1 MIIKRIGSKNNY
13 KFTHKGKVL
22 VDPDI
27 LEYIRKLVI
36 PPNYGDVTIF
46 YLKDGEPKILYQG
59 FDSKNRLQRIY
70 SQTWVKKA
78 TLKKFCELLNF
89 GEQIKR
95 IHAEVKRLLETE
107 KLTRDKC
114 IALIIRLITVCY
126 FRLGNKRYQELYD
139 SFGAM
144 NIKKRHIKILKDSDG
159 KNYMRIDFKGKKGVI
174 NSCDI
179 YDTTFVREVKKIL
192 PHRDNDDGVFK
203 WLDRGVAIPVRAI
216 EVNWWLNKFDKKITS
231 KQFRTWD
238 SNIFLIQYLRKYK
251 APYAYSQTKRKK
263 IITESLKKVSEKIHN
278 TPSVLRKNYTQ
289 SGILDMYIN
298 QPTRYERYFMKEDTP
313 HVALI
318 KYLRDYCKV
327 YLKTSP

>member
-1 MIIKRIGSKNNY
+1 MIIKRTGSKNNY
-13 KFTHKGKVL
+13 KFISQGKDV
-22 VDPDI
+22 VDPEI

-36 PPNYGDVTIF
+36 PPNYKDVTIF
-46 YLKDGEPKILYQG
+46 YLKEGEPKILYQG
-59 FDSKNRLQRIY
+59 YDSKDRLQRIY

-78 TLKKFCELLNF
+78 NLKKFCELLNF

-95 IHAEVKRLLETE
+95 IHAEVKKLLDTERLT
-107 KLTRDKC
+107 KDKC
-114 IALIIRLITVCY
+114 IALIIRLITICY

-144 NIKKRHIKILKDSDG
+144 NIKKRHVKVLKDSDG
-159 KNYMRIDFKGKKGVI
+159 KEYLRIEFKGKKGVI

-179 YDTTFVREVKKIL
+179 YDTIFNREVKKIL
-192 PHRDNDDGVFK
+192 PYRDNEDGVFK
-203 WLDRGVAIPVRAI
+203 WLDRGVAIPIRAI

-251 APYAYSQTKRKK
+251 IPSKYTQLKRKK
-263 IITESLKKVSEKIHN
+263 IIVETLKSVSEKIHN
-278 TPSVLRKNYTQ
+278 TPAVLRKNYTQ

-298 QPTRYERYFMKEDTP
+298 QPHRYERYFMNEDTP
-313 HVALI
+313 HNALV
-318 KYLRDYCKV
+318 KYLREYCKV
-327 YLKTSP
+327 YLKA